1 MPAAARH
8 QIACMAV
15 TASKPGQ
22 RCAVQQRRDRRR
34 AVLVGGSGVA
44 APPAGSGFSCS
55 ALRGGIGS
63 ARRWWMGG
71 ARCKARQASCTAESS
86 WAARS
91 TGLRHDQDRS
101 VLRIKTMEQMQYFVL
116 IVYRIAG
123 RGTAGDDDAEELRF
137 TCALD
142 AANGAGVGAGSGN
155 TGWRSCGGGREQKAS
170 TARFKRCTDNAS
182 SSPDSS
188 TVAKTTP
195 GRIEDASGI
204 SRTAGIVFVVEFYC
218 RVAEG

>member
-44 APPAGSGFSCS
+44 APPAGLRVQFLS
-55 ALRGGIGS
+55 AEGQHRQRS
-63 ARRWWMGG
+63 AVVDGG

-101 VLRIKTMEQMQYFVL
+101 GLRIKTMEKMQYFVL

-123 RGTAGDDDAEELRF
+123 RGAAGDDDAEELRF

-142 AANGAGVGAGSGN
+142 TANGAGVGAGSGN